1 MRGFL
6 LVVLAA
12 IMLSGCASAPERD
25 RNMVIGAGIGAGVG
39 ALIGSASGGP
49 PGGWAGAAIGAAT
62 GGTIGAMVGHQAC
75 YIRNKRGELWQ
86 VPCEDTRVRSE
97 ACFVGS
103 AIGGLSQVP
112 CSFPERPRS

>member
-25 RNMVIGAGIGAGVG
+25 RNMVIGAGIGAGIG

-49 PGGWAGAAIGAAT
+49 PGGWAGAAIGAAA
-62 GGTIGAMVGHQAC
+62 GGAVGSLIKDNAC
-75 YIRNKRGELWQ
+75 YIRNRRGEIWR
-86 VPCEDTRVRSE
+86 VPCTDQRVRAK
-97 ACFVGS
+97 ACFVGTAPS
-103 AIGGLSQVP
+103 TLTEVP
-112 CSFPERPRS
+112 CPH

>member
-6 LVVLAA
+6 FVVLAA

-25 RNMVIGAGIGAGVG
+25 RNMVIGAGIGAGIG

-49 PGGWAGAAIGAAT
+49 PGGWAGAAIGGAT

-86 VPCEDTRVRSE
+86 RDLTERCLDERALAGPSE
-97 ACFVGS
+97 GEA
-103 AIGGLSQVP
+103 L
-112 CSFPERPRS
+112 RL